1 MPIFMAFTSYLYIDS
16 SDISP
21 NIHYIYFDSFKPI
34 LEEHEKGWQGQNL

>member
-1 MPIFMAFTSYLYIDS
+1 MPIFMAFTSYLYIDW

-34 LEEHEKGWQGQNL
+34 LEEHEREWQIQNL